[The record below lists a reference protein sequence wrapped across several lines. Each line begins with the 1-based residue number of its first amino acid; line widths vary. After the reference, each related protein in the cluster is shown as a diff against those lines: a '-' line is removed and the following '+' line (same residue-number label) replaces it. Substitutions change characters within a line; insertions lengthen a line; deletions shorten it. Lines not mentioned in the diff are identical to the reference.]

1 MEYLFIYLL
10 QICKSIEFIQG
21 INVVI
26 IIFCAVITGIFYVSR
41 QDYNEAE
48 ECFITFKKML
58 ISIVVIFLLLLLVP
72 SQRTMCLLGGV
83 YYGKKIVSNI
93 ADSKKIEKVNTIIDL
108 QLDKYIKE
116 LKEGNNGR

>member
-10 QICKSIEFIQG
+10 QICKSIDFIQG
-21 INVVI
+21 TLVVI
-26 IIFCAVITGIFYVSR
+26 IIFCAVITGIFYISR
-41 QDYNEAE
+41 QDCDEAE

-58 ISIVVIFLLLLLVP
+58 ISFTVIFLLLLLIP

-83 YYGKKIVSNI
+83 YYGKKVVSNI

-116 LKEGNNGR
+116 LKAGNND